1 MSAERGR
8 VIPPGFGAHVEA
20 MVALGARLE
29 GHLTAREIRFLSL
42 LAAVPTAD
50 GEVLEIGSFKGK
62 STIILAKSVVLA
74 GGSRVV
80 AVDPLTLPSVTD
92 PDIGDASGLRATLRA
107 NLLTQGVAKMVDF
120 HQMRAEELGRTWTEP
135 LRLLWI
141 DGDHTYAGAHRDLET
156 FAPFLSSG
164 AIVAF
169 HDTLHR
175 FDGPVR
181 VVCESLLLSDRY
193 GASGVC
199 GSIAWSQFVGDP
211 VAARPFVPAKRRLH
225 RQLSR
230 LIPHVSAANPGSA
243 VNRLLFG
250 LKRRL
255 VPHGDVDPERWL
267 ASLRRAT

>member
-1 MSAERGR
+1 
-8 VIPPGFGAHVEA
+8 
-20 MVALGARLE
+20 MVALGRNLE

-62 STIILAKSVVLA
+62 SAIILAKSVALA

-80 AVDPLTLPSVTD
+80 AVDPLTLPSATD
-92 PDIGDASGLRATLRA
+92 PAIGDASGLPATLRA
-107 NLLTQGVAKMVDF
+107 NLLTHGVADVVEF
-120 HQMRAEELGRTWTEP
+120 HQAPAEELGKTWKEP

-141 DGDHTYAGAHRDLET
+141 DGDHTYAGARRDLET
-156 FAPFLSSG
+156 FAPFLSRG

-181 VVCESLLLSDRY
+181 VVCESLLMSDRF

-199 GSIAWSQFVGDP
+199 GSIAWSQYVGDGA
-211 VAARPFVPAKRRLH
+211 AARPYLRAKRRLH

-230 LIPHVSAANPGSA
+230 LIPHVSTGRTGAMD
-243 VNRLLFG
+243 RLLFG
-250 LKRRL
+250 LKRKL
-255 VPHGDVDPERWL
+255 VPHGDVDPEQWL
-267 ASLRRAT
+267 VSLRRAT